1 MTAIVDSSVRA
12 TAPVAGRDAR
22 YDFVVV
28 GAGSAGCVLAARLA
42 ESGRYRVLLLEA
54 GGEAKS
60 PWIAMPAGYA
70 KLLSNPRFHWK
81 YRTEP
86 ELALQGRAL
95 DVPCGRV
102 LGGTGSING
111 MLYVRGHRADYDGWR
126 DAGNP
131 DWDYASVL
139 PWFKRSEANAR
150 GADAFHGRDGPLTVA
165 DAPHRHPLADAF
177 VAAAV
182 EAGFPRNDD
191 FNGAHQEGFGHYQ
204 CNTLRG
210 RRASTAT
217 AYLAP
222 SRRRDNLHVVTDAL
236 ADRIVFA
243 GRRAAGVFYRHRGA
257 EFTAYAERDV
267 VLAAGTFNSPQIL
280 LRSGVG
286 AARALA
292 ALAIPVVADLPGVG
306 ANLHTHFRASIVVRC
321 REPVTLNDGMRRVR
335 SRIAMGAAWWLR
347 GTGPLAAAAHAGGFF
362 RASSDAARP
371 DAQVTLWTHSIAQ
384 RDAHGFRLHPFSA
397 FTANAAL
404 LRPESRGVVELADR
418 DPAAPPRIR
427 FNHLAASGDRRTLAA
442 ALAHTR
448 RILRM
453 PALARFAGDEL
464 APGPGCDGESAL
476 VDYARANGGSVP
488 HPVGTC
494 RMGADAHAVVD
505 ARLRVHGLESLVIAD
520 ASVMPTI
527 PAGGTNAPTVMI
539 AERAAA
545 WVLARHDGREAEPA
559 AR

>member
-1 MTAIVDSSVRA
+1 MTATVDSSARA
-12 TAPVAGRDAR
+12 ATRGVGYDAR

-60 PWIAMPAGYA
+60 PWIAMPVGYA

-111 MLYVRGHRADYDGWR
+111 LLYVRGHRDDYDGWR

-131 DWDYASVL
+131 EWDYDSVL
-139 PWFKRSEANAR
+139 PWFKRSEANTR
-150 GADAFHGRDGPLTVA
+150 GADAFHGGDGPLAVA
-165 DAPHRHPLADAF
+165 DAPQRHPLADAF

-191 FNGAHQEGFGHYQ
+191 FNGAQQEGFGYFQ

-222 SRRRDNLHVVTDAL
+222 SRKRQNLHVVTDAL
-236 ADRIVFA
+236 VERVVFD
-243 GRRAAGVFYRHRGA
+243 GRRAVGVVYRQRGA
-257 EFTAYAERDV
+257 AFTAYAEREV
-267 VLAAGTFNSPQIL
+267 LLAAGTFNTPQIL

-292 ALAIPVVADLPGVG
+292 ALSIPVVADLPGVG
-306 ANLHTHFRASIVVRC
+306 ANLQNHYRASVVVRC
-321 REPVTLNDGMRRVR
+321 REPVTLNDGMRRVG
-335 SRIAMGAAWWLR
+335 SRAAMGVAWWLR
-347 GTGPLAAAAHAGGFF
+347 GTGPLAAGTYAGGFF
-362 RASSDAARP
+362 RASAHAARP
-371 DAQVTLWTHSIAQ
+371 DAQVTFWTYSVAR
-384 RDAHGFRLHPFSA
+384 RDAHGLKLHPFSA
-397 FTANAAL
+397 FTANAVL

-418 DPAAPPRIR
+418 DPATPPRIR
-427 FNHLAASGDRRTLAA
+427 FNHLAASADQRTLAA

-453 PALARFAGDEL
+453 PALGRFAGDEL
-464 APGPGCDGESAL
+464 APGSGCDGESAL
-476 VDYARANGGSVP
+476 IDYARANGGSVY
-488 HPVGTC
+488 HPAGTC
-494 RMGADAHAVVD
+494 RMGTDDHAVVD
-505 ARLRVHGLESLVIAD
+505 ARLRVHGLEGLVVAD
-520 ASVMPTI
+520 ASVMPSI
-527 PAGGTNAPTVMI
+527 PAGDTNAPTVMI

-545 WVLARHDGREAEPA
+545 WVLDRHDGREPDSD

>member
-1 MTAIVDSSVRA
+1 MTAHVDSSVRA
-12 TAPVAGRDAR
+12 TARGTGPDTR
-22 YDFVVV
+22 YDFIVV
-28 GAGSAGCVLAARLA
+28 GAGTAGCVLAARLA

-60 PWIAMPAGYA
+60 PWIAMPVGYA

-111 MLYVRGHRADYDGWR
+111 MLYVRGHRDDYDGWR

-131 DWDYASVL
+131 AWDYASVL
-139 PWFKRSEANAR
+139 PWFMRSEANAR
-150 GADAFHGRDGPLTVA
+150 GADAFHGGDGPLAVA

-182 EAGFPRNDD
+182 EAGFARNDD
-191 FNGAHQEGFGHYQ
+191 FNGAQQDGFGYFQ

-222 SRRRDNLHVVTDAL
+222 SRKRENLDVVTEAL
-236 ADRIVFA
+236 TDRILFA
-243 GRRAAGVFYRHRGA
+243 GGRAIGVAYRRRGT
-257 EFTAYAERDV
+257 EFRAFAERDV
-267 VLAAGTFNSPQIL
+267 LLAAGTFNSPQIL

-292 ALAIPVVADLPGVG
+292 ALSIPVVADLPGVG
-306 ANLHTHFRASIVVRC
+306 ANLHNHYRASIVVRC
-321 REPVTLNDGMRRVR
+321 REPVTLNDGMRRLS
-335 SRIAMGAAWWLR
+335 SRVAMGVAWWLR
-347 GTGPLAAAAHAGGFF
+347 GAGPLAAATYAGGFM
-362 RASSDAARP
+362 RTSAKASRP
-371 DAQVTLWTHSIAQ
+371 DAQVTFWTYSVAH
-384 RDAHGFRLHPFSA
+384 RDAHGLELHPYSA

-404 LRPESRGVVELADR
+404 LRTESRGVVELAGR
-418 DPAAPPRIR
+418 DPATPPRIR
-427 FNHLAASGDRRTLAA
+427 FNHLATRGDRRTLAA
-442 ALAHTR
+442 ALAQTR

-464 APGPGCDGESAL
+464 APGPACDGETAL
-476 VDYARANGGSVP
+476 IDYARANGGSAY

-494 RMGADAHAVVD
+494 RMGADADAVVD
-505 ARLRVHGLESLVIAD
+505 ARLRVHGVTGLVVAD

-527 PAGGTNAPTVMI
+527 PAGNTNAPTVMI

-545 WVLARHDGREAEPA
+545 WVLAEHDPRGTDSDSP
-559 AR
+559 